1 MRIVE
6 NYVSVVS
13 QLLLLHLLNFP
24 GEKKTLFFDYSLLPC
39 YFLPEMVMIACR
51 TRLGLSSE
59 GNCMRDFRFYI

>member
-1 MRIVE
+1 
-6 NYVSVVS
+6 
-13 QLLLLHLLNFP
+13 
-24 GEKKTLFFDYSLLPC
+24 LPC